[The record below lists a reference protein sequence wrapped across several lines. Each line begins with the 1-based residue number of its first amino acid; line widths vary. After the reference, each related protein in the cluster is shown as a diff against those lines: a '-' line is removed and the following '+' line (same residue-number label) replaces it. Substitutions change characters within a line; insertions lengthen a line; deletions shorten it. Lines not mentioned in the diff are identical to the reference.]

1 METINNTI
9 FESIWHIRD
18 QNGADTRTIV
28 TGARSLVV
36 SHLRSESKGSRF
48 ESGY

>member
-9 FESIWHIRD
+9 FESIWHIPD
-18 QNGADTRTIV
+18 QRGADTPTIV
-28 TGARSLVV
+28 TRARSLVV
-36 SHLRSESKGSRF
+36 SHLQSESKGSRF